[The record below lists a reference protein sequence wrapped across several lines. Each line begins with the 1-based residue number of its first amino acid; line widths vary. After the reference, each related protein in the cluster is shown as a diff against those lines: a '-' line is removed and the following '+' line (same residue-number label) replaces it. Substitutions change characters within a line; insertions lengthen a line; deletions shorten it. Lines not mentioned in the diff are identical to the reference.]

1 MLLNKSQKIFIEP
14 DEEIVFTVERIL
26 NAKSERLI
34 LIIPHST
41 ILTSSAVSMKILAS
55 QVAKSDKLI
64 IMVCDDSHASQLAQK
79 ANILVKNKISEID
92 KDAWVRAKEL
102 KDTIIT
108 EKNRIRTELLKI
120 RQEQSIEDGPVKVN
134 MQEKVKAVIATDE
147 IEKTNSDDM
156 LVAKVKPRLKGKVV
170 DINGIKI
177 FTGGDIIENDELL
190 KLERAR
196 LVSVNNVSL
205 NEEQEVT
212 INEPD
217 MTDNSLVGIDMTDQL
232 PTNEVYKPRV
242 IKPTPKFIQAIKDFF
257 SKLTSVV
264 SPKKFVLIFVGIIAV
279 YMIVSFLFLTSVN
292 ISIKFL
298 QNDLK
303 VNKTITAKPD
313 ITSYDVTTLSIKSD
327 PVTKSNSTS
336 SEFDVTG
343 TGQTGNYAQ
352 GSILVFNLS
361 NTETKTIAVGQ
372 TFSLN
377 SQATPLK
384 YTALSAVPIGP
395 RATGSVSIKAETFG
409 LKYNVVAKAT
419 PPFDFIIVDGL
430 TSSFTAQVVTD
441 ITGGTT
447 TDVKALSQADIDA
460 AKQTLADKLK
470 NDLTTNLKTLLSENE
485 VVLTGSEK
493 FTEDTFVTSIKVGE
507 IADKFTAELKLTITA
522 IKINKNTIKSLLGD
536 LLKTESGYVSVTV
549 QEPVIENVVLT
560 DATTAS
566 FDVKAN
572 AVAIND
578 LDLEALKQEI
588 KGKSVTDTKDF
599 IKAKPGVSEV
609 IIRFYPSFMPL
620 NFQTIPS
627 EDGKITITK
636 VE

>member
-41 ILTSSAVSMKILAS
+41 ILTSSAVSIKILAS

-102 KDTIIT
+102 KDLIIT

-134 MQEKVKAVIATDE
+134 MQEKVKAVIAPDE
-147 IEKTNSDDM
+147 IEKSNGGDM
-156 LVAKVKPRLKGKVV
+156 LVAKAKPRLKGKVV

-190 KLERAR
+190 KLERSR
-196 LVSVNNVSL
+196 LETINNVLL
-205 NEEQEVT
+205 NEEQEVN
-212 INEPD
+212 INEQN

-232 PTNEVYKPRV
+232 PANEVYKPKI

-257 SKLTSVV
+257 SRVTAVI
-264 SPKKFVLIFVGIIAV
+264 SPKKFVLILLGIVAV
-279 YMIVSFLFLTSVN
+279 YLIVSFLFLTSVN

-298 QNDLK
+298 QNELK
-303 VNKTITAKPD
+303 VSKTITAKPD
-313 ITSYDVTTLSIKSD
+313 ITSYDVATLTIKSD

-343 TGQTGNYAQ
+343 KGQTGSFAQ
-352 GSILVFNLS
+352 GQISVFNLS
-361 NTETKTIAVGQ
+361 PTEAKTISVGQ
-372 TFSLN
+372 SFSYN
-377 SQATPLK
+377 AQTTQLK
-384 YTALSAVPIGP
+384 YIALSAVTIPKLESRLVPVKAESFGEKYN
-395 RATGSVSIKAETFG
+395 IKAKTT
-409 LKYNVVAKAT
+409 L
-419 PPFDFIIVDGL
+419 PFDPIVVDGA
-430 TSSFTAQVVTD
+430 TATFTAQVVTD
-441 ITGGTT
+441 MTGGTT
-447 TDVKALSQADIDA
+447 TEVKALSQADVDA

-470 NDLTTNLKTLLSENE
+470 NDLTTNLKTLLSETE

-493 FTEDTFVTSIKVGE
+493 FIEDTFITSIKVGE

-522 IKINKNTIKSLLGD
+522 IKINKNTVKSLLGD
-536 LLKTESGYVSVTV
+536 LLKTESGYASVTV
-549 QEPVIENVVLT
+549 QDPLIENVVLT
-560 DATTAS
+560 SATTAS

-572 AVAIND
+572 AVAVND
-578 LDLEALKQEI
+578 LDLDKLKQEI
-588 KGKSVTDTKDF
+588 KGKSVTDTKDY
-599 IKAKPGVSEV
+599 IKGKPGVSEV
-609 IIRFYPSFMPL
+609 IIRFNPSFMPL